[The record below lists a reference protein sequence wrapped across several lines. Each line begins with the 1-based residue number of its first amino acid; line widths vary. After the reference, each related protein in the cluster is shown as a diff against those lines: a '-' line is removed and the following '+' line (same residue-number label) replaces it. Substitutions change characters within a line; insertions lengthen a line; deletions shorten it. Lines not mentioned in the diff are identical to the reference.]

1 MSIYVLLD
9 GQPISAYTVEDT
21 WVEFEDNIYFVYYID
36 ADDNKIIL
44 DYKLDYKSGDDDRA
58 IPISTEISF
67 KSVEPKLY
75 KDYVIYIGE
84 DVTEPTVM
92 RIVEYSKTDKYSY
105 KLEAKNGEEFWATPY
120 ELESIDF

>member
-9 GQPISAYTVEDT
+9 GQPVSAYTVEDT
-21 WVEFEDNIYFVYYID
+21 WVAFEDDIYFVYYID
-36 ADDNKIIL
+36 ADDNKII
-44 DYKLDYKSGDDDRA
+44 LDYKSGDDDRA

-67 KSVEPKLY
+67 KAVEPKLY
-75 KDYVIYIGE
+75 KDYVIYTGE

>member
-21 WVEFEDNIYFVYYID
+21 WVEFEDDIYFVYYID
-36 ADDNKIIL
+36 ADDNKII
-44 DYKLDYKSGDDDRA
+44 LDYKSGDDDRA

>member
-9 GQPISAYTVEDT
+9 GQPVSAYTVEDT

-36 ADDNKIIL
+36 ADDNKII
-44 DYKLDYKSGDDDRA
+44 LDYKSGDDDRA

>member
-9 GQPISAYTVEDT
+9 GQPVSAYTIEDT
-21 WVEFEDNIYFVYYID
+21 WVEFEDDIYFVYYID
-36 ADDNKIIL
+36 ADDNKII
-44 DYKLDYKSGDDDRA
+44 LDYKSGDDDRA

-67 KSVEPKLY
+67 KSIEPKRY
-75 KDYVIYIGE
+75 KDYVIYTGE

>member
-44 DYKLDYKSGDDDRA
+44 DYKSGDDDRA
-58 IPISTEISF
+58 ILISTEISF

>member
-9 GQPISAYTVEDT
+9 GQPVSAYTVEDT
-21 WVEFEDNIYFVYYID
+21 WVEFEDDIYFVYYID
-36 ADDNKIIL
+36 ADDNKII
-44 DYKLDYKSGDDDRA
+44 LDYKSGDDDRA

>member
-9 GQPISAYTVEDT
+9 GQPVSAYTVEDT

-44 DYKLDYKSGDDDRA
+44 DYKSGDDNRA
-58 IPISTEISF
+58 IPISTDISF
-67 KSVEPKLY
+67 KSVEPKRY
-75 KDYVIYIGE
+75 KDYVIYTVE

-92 RIVEYSKTDKYSY
+92 RIVEYSKTNKYSY

>member
-9 GQPISAYTVEDT
+9 GQPVSAYTIEDT
-21 WVEFEDNIYFVYYID
+21 WVEFEDDIYFVYYID
-36 ADDNKIIL
+36 ADDKKII
-44 DYKLDYKSGDDDRA
+44 LDYKSGDDDRA

-67 KSVEPKLY
+67 KSIEPKRY
-75 KDYVIYIGE
+75 KDYVIYTGE

>member
-9 GQPISAYTVEDT
+9 GQLISAYTVEDT

-36 ADDNKIIL
+36 ADDNKII
-44 DYKLDYKSGDDDRA
+44 LDYKSGDDDRA

>member
-44 DYKLDYKSGDDDRA
+44 DYKSGDDDRA

-84 DVTEPTVM
+84 DITEPTVM